1 MNSGISGYTL
11 EAPFSILIDNT
22 DKDDSFIEYSEKYFK
37 TKNEV
42 RKAILNIIESSN
54 QSNKKIGF
62 ITFYYDKEAQFHIHF
77 GDILCWHNCIG
88 FVKFSDSLRAYV
100 VQVVKKGKYIQTPL
114 LNSVCY
120 FAKIIGNIHENPEL
134 LEIVK

>member
-62 ITFYYDKEAQFHIHF
+62 ITFYYYKEAQFHIHF
-77 GDILCWHNCIG
+77 NDENLIEYISASTYFNPQDFVGNLGDNYYS
-88 FVKFSDSLRAYV
+88 FSKFISSDE
-100 VQVVKKGKYIQTPL
+100 I
-114 LNSVCY
+114 
-120 FAKIIGNIHENPEL
+120 L
-134 LEIVK
+134 LEEKKKFLKEILNKEWKNEY

>member
-22 DKDDSFIEYSEKYFK
+22 HKDDSFIRYSQKYFK
-37 TKNEV
+37 NKNEV

-62 ITFYYDKEAQFHIHF
+62 ITFYYNQEAQFHIHF
-77 GDILCWHNCIG
+77 NDE
-88 FVKFSDSLRAYV
+88 KQKSQSLICR
-100 VQVVKKGKYIQTPL
+100 
-114 LNSVCY
+114 
-120 FAKIIGNIHENPEL
+120 
-134 LEIVK
+134 